1 MCPLPPTQLIR
12 EVRLAMLFVLNKG
25 NLLLQLICTN
35 NNIFTDFLLDCGSF
49 ENEPLENEDRST
61 LNSKTKHPNL
71 ENKVPKTWKRS
82 TQDSKMKHPELEN
95 EAPKTQKRSTQISKP
110 L

>member
-1 MCPLPPTQLIR
+1 MCPLPDTPLIR

-61 LNSKTKHPNL
+61 KHPNF
-71 ENKVPKTWKRS
+71 K
-82 TQDSKMKHPELEN
+82 N
-95 EAPKTQKRSTQISKP
+95 EAN
-110 L
+110 

>member
-35 NNIFTDFLLDCGSF
+35 NNIFTDFLLDCGIF
-49 ENEPLENEDRST
+49 ENEPLENEDQSP
-61 LNSKTKHPNL
+61 KHPNF
-71 ENKVPKTWKRS
+71 K
-82 TQDSKMKHPELEN
+82 N
-95 EAPKTQKRSTQISKP
+95 EAP
-110 L
+110 

>member
-49 ENEPLENEDRST
+49 ENEPLENEDRSP
-61 LNSKTKHPNL
+61 KHPNF
-71 ENKVPKTWKRS
+71 K
-82 TQDSKMKHPELEN
+82 N
-95 EAPKTQKRSTQISKP
+95 EAP
-110 L
+110 